1 MICSINILATRGNID
16 EFWEL
21 KKIRFY
27 DCLGVGTEE
36 ASNIYYVEDPIKTIT
51 GCIKKYY
58 KVMYTFVTIC
68 F

>member
-1 MICSINILATRGNID
+1 MSFEN
-16 EFWEL
+16 W